1 MLEFF
6 AERIAELIARDA
18 KLPRWEYVTACFGWI
33 AAAALL
39 SCLFATLVSFST
51 VAGYAAHAFAFS
63 ITVAL
68 SRDWRRLT
76 TADLPRIV

>member
-1 MLEFF
+1 MFEFL
-6 AERIAELIARDA
+6 AERIAELVARDP
-18 KLPRWEYVTACFGWI
+18 KLSRWQYVTACFGWL

-39 SCLFATLVSFST
+39 SCLFATLLSLST

-63 ITVAL
+63 MTVAL

-76 TADLPRIV
+76 EA